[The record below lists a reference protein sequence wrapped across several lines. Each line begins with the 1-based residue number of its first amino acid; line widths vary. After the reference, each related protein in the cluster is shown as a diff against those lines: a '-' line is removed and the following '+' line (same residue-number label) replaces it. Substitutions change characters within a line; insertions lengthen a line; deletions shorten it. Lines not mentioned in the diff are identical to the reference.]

1 MPFTF
6 GRKAVMALVGISKMQ
21 LEHWDR
27 TGVARPSKAAAGKG
41 TRREY
46 SFRDLVALKV
56 AKRLRDE
63 GISLQKI
70 RKALAYLRKHFPE
83 KEAHLS
89 EFRFLTDGAT
99 IFVVD
104 RDPQRILDTLR
115 GGQLVISL
123 ALGEWIEALKGEVRK
138 LATPKEEKVM
148 VEGQELIIMLTP
160 NLVDGGYTVQC
171 WEIPGAVSQG
181 ETEQEALDNISE
193 ILDEHFAYV
202 KERQAKEAQAL
213 GNGPPPTIP
222 GKTW

>member
-1 MPFTF
+1 MSFTF

-27 TGVARPSKAAAGKG
+27 SGIVRPSKAAAGKG

-46 SFRDLVALKV
+46 DFRDLVALKV

-70 RKALAYLRKHFPE
+70 RKALAYLRKNFPE
-83 KEAHLS
+83 KETRLS

-104 RDPQRILDTLR
+104 RDPQRILDTLK

-123 ALGEWIEALKGEVRK
+123 ALGEWMEALKGEVKK
-138 LATPKEEKVM
+138 LATPKEEKIM
-148 VEGQELIIMLTP
+148 VEGQRLTVVLTP
-160 NLVDGGYTVQC
+160 DLEDGGFMVQC
-171 WEIPGAVSQG
+171 QEIPGAVSQG

-193 ILDEHFAYV
+193 VLEEHLEYV
-202 KERQAKEAQAL
+202 KKRQAREARAV
-213 GNGPPPTIP
+213 
-222 GKTW
+222 

>member
-1 MPFTF
+1 MSFTF

-27 TGVARPSKAAAGKG
+27 SGIVRPSKAAAGKG

-46 SFRDLVALKV
+46 DFRDLVALKV

-70 RKALAYLRKHFPE
+70 RKALAYLRKNFPE

-104 RDPQRILDTLR
+104 RDPQRILDTLK

-123 ALGEWIEALKGEVRK
+123 ALGEWMEALKGEVKK
-138 LATPKEEKVM
+138 LATPKEERLM
-148 VEGQELIIMLTP
+148 VEGQELTVVLTP
-160 NLVDGGYTVQC
+160 DLEDGGFMVQC
-171 WEIPGAVSQG
+171 REIPGAVSQG

-193 ILDEHFAYV
+193 VLEEHFEYV
-202 KERQAKEAQAL
+202 KERQAGEARAV
-213 GNGPPPTIP
+213 
-222 GKTW
+222 

>member
-1 MPFTF
+1 MTFTF
-6 GRKAVMALVGISKMQ
+6 GRKAVMALAGISKMQ

-27 TGVARPSKAAAGKG
+27 SGIVRPFKAAAGKG

-46 SFRDLVALKV
+46 DFRDLVALKV

-70 RKALAYLRKHFPE
+70 RKALVYLRKNFPE
-83 KEAHLS
+83 KEPHLA

-104 RDPQRILDTLR
+104 RDPQRILDALKE
-115 GGQLVISL
+115 GQLVISL
-123 ALGEWIEALKGEVRK
+123 ALGEWMEALKGEVKK

-148 VEGQELIIMLTP
+148 VEGQEFTVVLTP
-160 NLVDGGYTVQC
+160 DLEDGGFTVQC
-171 WEIPGAVSQG
+171 REIPGAVSQG

-193 ILDEHFAYV
+193 VLEEHHEYV
-202 KERQAKEAQAL
+202 KGRQAKGAQAV
-213 GNGPPPTIP
+213 
-222 GKTW
+222 

>member
-1 MPFTF
+1 MAFTF
-6 GRKAVMALVGISKMQ
+6 GRKAVLALLGISKMQ

-27 TGVARPSKAAAGKG
+27 SGIVRPSKAAAGKG

-70 RKALAYLRKHFPE
+70 RKALAYLRKNFPE
-83 KEAHLS
+83 KETYLS

-104 RDPQRILDTLR
+104 RDPQRFLDTLKD
-115 GGQLVISL
+115 GQLVISL
-123 ALGEWIEALKGEVRK
+123 ALGEWMEALKGEVKK

-148 VEGQELIIMLTP
+148 VEGRELTVVLTP
-160 NLVDGGYTVQC
+160 DLEDGGFMVQC
-171 WEIPGAVSQG
+171 REIPGAVSQG

-193 ILDEHFAYV
+193 VLEEHHEYV
-202 KERQAKEAQAL
+202 KKRQAREIRAV
-213 GNGPPPTIP
+213 
-222 GKTW
+222 

>member
-1 MPFTF
+1 MSFTF
-6 GRKAVMALVGISKMQ
+6 GRKTVMALVGLSKMQ

-27 TGVARPSKAAAGKG
+27 SGIVRPSKAAAGKG

-46 SFRDLVALKV
+46 DFRDLVALKV
-56 AKRLRDE
+56 AKKLRDE

-70 RKALAYLRKHFPE
+70 RKALVYLRKNFPE
-83 KEAHLS
+83 KESHLS

-123 ALGEWIEALKGEVRK
+123 ALGEWMEALKSEVKK
-138 LATPKEEKVM
+138 LASPKEERM
-148 VEGQELIIMLTP
+148 VVAGREFNLVLTP
-160 NLVDGGYTVQC
+160 DLEDGGFTVQC
-171 WEIPGAVSQG
+171 REIPGTVSQG

-193 ILDEHFAYV
+193 VLEEHLEYV
-202 KERQAKEAQAL
+202 KERQAKEALAV
-213 GNGPPPTIP
+213 
-222 GKTW
+222 